1 MIVVSPVPT
10 QLVHQAWPKVEKFF
24 AKVAVRSTESYSLE
38 QMRTEIFMN
47 RWALLIAEQDSQVI
61 GAMGMQYQNRMNERV
76 AFIFTTGGKGIARP
90 ETWAQVASIFKA
102 NGATAVE
109 GGMRPS
115 AYRLWRRLGFI
126 AKYQVA
132 GMKL

>member
-1 MIVVSPVPT
+1 MIVVSQVPA
-10 QLVHQAWPKVEKFF
+10 QSVHQTWPKVEEFF
-24 AKVAVRSTESYSLE
+24 AKVAAHSSQSYSLE

-47 RWALLIAEQDSQVI
+47 RWALLIAERDGQVI
-61 GAMGMQYQNRMNERV
+61 GAMSMQYQNRMNERV
-76 AFIFTTGGKGIARP
+76 AFIFTTGGKGIATP
-90 ETWAQVASIFKA
+90 ETWAQVARIFKA
-102 NGATAVE
+102 NGATATE

-115 AYRLWRRLGFI
+115 AYRLWRRLGFT